1 MGVTLVTGA
10 SGFLGSH
17 VLRALA
23 ERGDRLRALRRAA
36 TRTDHLTGIPCQWIE
51 GDVLDRRSVRRALR
65 GVDRVFHVA
74 GVINMR
80 WSAERLFELNVT
92 GTRIVLE
99 ECLRAEVTR
108 VVHTSSAAAI
118 GPAKP
123 QGTADETQL
132 FTAGHLGIPYV
143 NAKHEAEVEALRL
156 AAQGLPIVIVCPA
169 HLLGPGDHSRSST
182 DVVRAFML
190 RRIPAY
196 TEGALNV
203 VDVRDAARGMLLAD
217 EKGRIAERYIL
228 GDRNYLWERLFADI
242 GRLSGV
248 EPPAVRL
255 GPAQVEALVATL
267 AVLPGPKPITAT
279 ELRAASQ
286 WWTYRSAK
294 AKREL
299 QWKPQIAHEECVE
312 ETVAWYREREGER
325 LAQHGT
331 RQPFALRAAGFAL
344 RQVDGAAGRVLGR

>member
-23 ERGDRLRALRRAA
+23 ERGDRLRALRRSTSAVDRLA
-36 TRTDHLTGIPCQWIE
+36 GISCEWIE
-51 GDVLDRRSVRRALR
+51 GDVLDRRSVRRSLR

-74 GVINMR
+74 GVTNLR
-80 WSAERLFELNVT
+80 WPAERLFEVNVT

-99 ECLRAEVTR
+99 ECLRAEVQR
-108 VVHTSSAAAI
+108 VVHTSSVAAI
-118 GPAKP
+118 GPARP
-123 QGTADETQL
+123 NSTADETQL

-143 NAKHEAEVEALRL
+143 NSKHEAEVEVLRF
-156 AAQGLPIVIVCPA
+156 AAQGLPVVIVCPA
-169 HLLGPGDHSRSST
+169 HLFGPGDHGRSST
-182 DVVRAFML
+182 DLVRAFML

-203 VDVRDAARGMLLAD
+203 LDVRDAARGMLLAD

-228 GDRNYLWERLFADI
+228 GDRNYLWERLFADL

-255 GPAQVEALVATL
+255 LPVQVEAVIAAL
-267 AVLPGPKPITAT
+267 AVLPGPKPVTAV

-299 QWKPQIAHEECVE
+299 GWKPRIAHEESLE
-312 ETVAWYREREGER
+312 TTVAWYREREGDR
-325 LAQHGT
+325 LRQRGT
-331 RQPFALRAAGFAL
+331 RQPLALRATGFAL
-344 RQVDGAAGRVLGR
+344 RQVGGAASRVLGR